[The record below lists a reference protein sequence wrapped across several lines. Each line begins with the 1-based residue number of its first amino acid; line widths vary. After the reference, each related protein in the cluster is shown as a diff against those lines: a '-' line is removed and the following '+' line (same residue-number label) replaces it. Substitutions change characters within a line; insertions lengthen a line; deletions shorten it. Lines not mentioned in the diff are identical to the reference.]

1 MDKIKLKNHE
11 FELAGGHRTL
21 EDIFEFDL
29 VKTDEMTLTEVHD
42 IFNTKE
48 ETSSITII
56 YNDEEFKIIDG
67 YTQMAFF
74 TLLPKNN
81 DKPIDIITVGLK
93 LDKSEEYKAKT
104 STLEKEITDLQM
116 ALAEVYEKIVSEK

>member
-67 YTQMAFF
+67 YTQMVFF

-93 LDKSEEYKAKT
+93 LDKTDEYKAKNAA
-104 STLEKEITDLQM
+104 LEKEITDLQL
-116 ALAEVYEKIVSEK
+116 ALAEVYESLASVK

>member
-21 EDIFEFDL
+21 EDVFEFDI
-29 VKTDEMTLTEVHD
+29 VKKDDMSLTDVHNVFD
-42 IFNTKE
+42 TKE
-48 ETSSITII
+48 ETASITII

-67 YTQMAFF
+67 YTKMVFF
-74 TLLPKNN
+74 TLLPKND

-93 LDKSEEYKAKT
+93 LDKSDEYKAKT
-104 STLEKEITDLQM
+104 AALETEITDLQM
-116 ALAEVYEKIVSEK
+116 ALAEVYESLASVK

>member
-21 EDIFEFDL
+21 EDVFEFDL
-29 VKTDEMTLTEVHD
+29 VKTDEMSLTDVHD

-48 ETSSITII
+48 ETTSITII

-67 YTQMAFF
+67 YTQMVFF

-93 LDKSEEYKAKT
+93 LDKTEEYKAKT
-104 STLEKEITDLQM
+104 TALEKEITDLQM
-116 ALAEVYEKIVSEK
+116 ALAEVYESLASVK